1 MIDPLQGCAISSIYL
16 MGASFACGSLF
27 TVIILLGL
35 EFARRN
41 QNKDQH

>member
-1 MIDPLQGCAISSIYL
+1 MDPLQGCAISSIYL
-16 MGASFACGSLF
+16 MGGSFAFGSLF

-41 QNKDQH
+41 QPPQ